1 MAEKTNKSD
10 PKDVTPPKWSGPE
23 DARSVKGAGTY
34 PNYYTKRTRS
44 GHVFS
49 MDDSEDHESVTLQHR
64 GGSMVQF
71 MPDGAVHFV
80 SQNGQYTFVF
90 GENRVEI
97 TGAYDVT
104 VKGGGSLRV
113 DGDYNTTVM
122 GNQNMTVN
130 GDFNL
135 NAKNFNGQVRGDM
148 DFNAKN
154 FNMKVEGSSTMSS
167 HEQMLISG
175 DGGVGISSTS
185 DSVGVFAAKDVG
197 LRAKGGKMMMQAGAD
212 MHLKSQSGTNIESTG
227 GGLDLKASSTINS
240 QSGSKISLKSSSI
253 ALDGPTA
260 IDLNSGKA
268 DDASGAESAVVALPK
283 PTDPNPKNPNE
294 GLA

>member
-10 PKDVTPPKWSGPE
+10 PKDVTPPKWTGPE

-49 MDDSEDHESVTLQHR
+49 MDDSEGHESVTLQHR

-154 FNMKVEGSSTMSS
+154 FNMKVEGTSTLSS
-167 HEQMLISG
+167 HEQTLIAG

-212 MHLKSQSGTNIESTG
+212 MHLKSTDGTRMEATG
-227 GGLDLKASSTINS
+227 GGINFKADANITSE
-240 QSGSKISLKSSSI
+240 SGGKMSMKADGSM
-253 ALDGPTA
+253 ALDGTT
-260 IDLNSGKA
+260 IDLNSGKSDSA
-268 DDASGAESAVVALPK
+268 ASAESAVVNLRRPN
-283 PTDPNPKNPNE
+283 DPNK
-294 GLA
+294 A